1 MCYISVRPER
11 HSYPI
16 LKKNMEFVINLT
28 TRSLAYATDWCGVNS
43 GKDHTKFEEM
53 KLTPGKASVVN
64 APIIEEC
71 PLCIECRVKEVMAL
85 GSHDMFIADVV
96 NVQADDKYLD
106 PETGAFDMQRADLLA
121 YSHGKYY
128 GLGDFVGKFGWSVRK
143 KKIVMKKI
151 YLILLI
157 LPFCFSANAQK
168 FIKIEDKT
176 FNWGGKV
183 GVNAALPIVK
193 SLTIDNQEM
202 EDIRLQYKVGYQAA
216 VFARANIDR
225 FYIQP
230 SLAWQYTEGDIR
242 FNIPQT
248 ENSLPD
254 GTNTQMP
261 IGKNRITY
269 KSATL
274 EVPVM
279 IGYYLVKEGPYALS
293 MMFGPNIKYNYKT
306 RYSTDMTDR
315 PREFEDDNTPFGISI
330 AAGLGVSIWRL
341 FLDFSYEF
349 GLNEVASDFREIG
362 TEANQKGTLNIEKRT
377 NIMSFSL
384 GFLF

>member
-1 MCYISVRPER
+1 
-11 HSYPI
+11 
-16 LKKNMEFVINLT
+16 
-28 TRSLAYATDWCGVNS
+28 
-43 GKDHTKFEEM
+43 
-53 KLTPGKASVVN
+53 
-64 APIIEEC
+64 
-71 PLCIECRVKEVMAL
+71 
-85 GSHDMFIADVV
+85 
-96 NVQADDKYLD
+96 
-106 PETGAFDMQRADLLA
+106 
-121 YSHGKYY
+121 
-128 GLGDFVGKFGWSVRK
+128 
-143 KKIVMKKI
+143 MKKI
-151 YLILLI
+151 CLILLI
-157 LPFCFSANAQK
+157 LPFCFPVVAQK

-176 FNWGGKV
+176 FNWGGKI
-183 GVNAALPIVK
+183 GVNAAFPIVK

-216 VFARANIDR
+216 VFARVNIDR

-230 SLAWQYTEGDIR
+230 RLAWQYTEGDIR
-242 FNIPQT
+242 FNIPQ
-248 ENSLPD
+248 EESSFD
-254 GTNTQMP
+254 GTIAQSP
-261 IGKNRITY
+261 ISRNRITY

-279 IGYYLVKEGPYALS
+279 VGYYLVKEGPYALS

-306 RYSTDMTDR
+306 DMTDS
-315 PREFEDDNTPFGISI
+315 PREFEDDNTPFGIGI

-362 TEANQKGTLNIEKRT
+362 KNEANPKGTLNIEKRT

>member
-1 MCYISVRPER
+1 
-11 HSYPI
+11 
-16 LKKNMEFVINLT
+16 
-28 TRSLAYATDWCGVNS
+28 
-43 GKDHTKFEEM
+43 
-53 KLTPGKASVVN
+53 
-64 APIIEEC
+64 
-71 PLCIECRVKEVMAL
+71 
-85 GSHDMFIADVV
+85 
-96 NVQADDKYLD
+96 
-106 PETGAFDMQRADLLA
+106 
-121 YSHGKYY
+121 
-128 GLGDFVGKFGWSVRK
+128 
-143 KKIVMKKI
+143 MKKI

-216 VFARANIDR
+216 VFARVNIDR

-306 RYSTDMTDR
+306 RYSTEYMQSVPEAMPSKRRRGRNHRKNGGCRCDRNGYPSLFLHNKRSNENPDR
-315 PREFEDDNTPFGISI
+315 PLLWKIHGDERQRI
-330 AAGLGVSIWRL
+330 L
-341 FLDFSYEF
+341 FHRNGS
-349 GLNEVASDFREIG
+349 R
-362 TEANQKGTLNIEKRT
+362 RRP
-377 NIMSFSL
+377 
-384 GFLF
+384 